1 MSNNYLRNIP
11 SIQKISEHKLFKQF
25 SETYSREILIN
36 ELRILL
42 DNYRDK
48 KSLDSDITLD
58 FIFQDLKLKLDE
70 LYEKHPK
77 EIINVSG
84 VILQTNFGR
93 APLPIQA
100 IKAMERVGSNYSNLE
115 YDLEENMTA

>member
-1 MSNNYLRNIP
+1 MSNNHLRNIP

-25 SETYSREILIN
+25 AETYSREILIN

-48 KSLDSDITLD
+48 NTLDSDITLD

-70 LYEKHPK
+70 
-77 EIINVSG
+77 
-84 VILQTNFGR
+84 
-93 APLPIQA
+93 
-100 IKAMERVGSNYSNLE
+100 
-115 YDLEENMTA
+115 

>member
-58 FIFQDLKLKLDE
+58 FIFQDLF
-70 LYEKHPK
+70 
-77 EIINVSG
+77 
-84 VILQTNFGR
+84 VILT
-93 APLPIQA
+93 
-100 IKAMERVGSNYSNLE
+100 
-115 YDLEENMTA
+115 